1 MSKKAEN
8 QDNGLF
14 ALDIEPERKT
24 KGRGRWPDKQLSQK
38 PENKPVD
45 IPDSGTNDANI
56 NNIDDIDKRE
66 IIESNNLDIIENG
79 ENQGKSGKEIPL
91 NDKELIFLEKY
102 LIEKESMINA
112 MKLAGYGNV
121 TDRTLSNWGIK
132 ITNKYET
139 WAGDARIV
147 FRKAGVGETR
157 LARTA
162 DKLLESSNEKTLL
175 GTGEWV
181 SKVLRATADP
191 GDTRQGIAI
200 IINTSAA
207 PTPGPGL
214 PCPPDAGPSVEV
226 KVIADR
232 KPLKP
237 IAITK

>member
-1 MSKKAEN
+1 MSKN

-14 ALDIEPERKT
+14 EIDIQPEPK
-24 KGRGRWPDKQLSQK
+24 KGPGRWPGKNPN
-38 PENKPVD
+38 PENKP
-45 IPDSGTNDANI
+45 IASPDSGMNDANI
-56 NNIDDIDKRE
+56 NNIDDNNMGIVCLQDIDINE
-66 IIESNNLDIIENG
+66 IG
-79 ENQGKSGKEIPL
+79 ENKGKESPF
-91 NDKELIFLEKY
+91 NRKELIFLEKY

-181 SKVLRATADP
+181 RKVLRATADP

>member
-1 MSKKAEN
+1 MMEN

-14 ALDIEPERKT
+14 EIDIEDIRPEPK
-24 KGRGRWPDKQLSQK
+24 KGRGRWPGKNPN
-38 PENKPVD
+38 PENKPID
-45 IPDSGTNDANI
+45 IPDSGMKDANI

-79 ENQGKSGKEIPL
+79 ENQGKSGKELPF
-91 NDKELIFLEKY
+91 NRKELIFLEKY

-157 LARTA
+157 LARTV
-162 DKLLESSNEKTLL
+162 DDLLQSSNEKTLL
-175 GTGEWV
+175 GAAELTA
-181 SKVLRATADP
+181 KVLRASTDP
-191 GDTRQGIAI
+191 GETRQGIAI